1 MHGGLVVLVVEV
13 EKGENGMFVNGWS
26 LLMVR
31 TKGTKI
37 GIVGVDGIEF
47 VGPKG
52 EVDDFGLDGREV
64 MDVAVEVSSF
74 LEGAV
79 EDGVAYL

>member
-1 MHGGLVVLVVEV
+1 MVVEV
-13 EKGENGMFVNGWS
+13 EKGENGMFVNGWP

-31 TKGTKI
+31 AKGTKV
-37 GIVGVDGIEF
+37 GIVGVGGIEF
-47 VGPKG
+47 VGPEG

-64 MDVAVEVSSF
+64 MDVAVEVPSF

-79 EDGVAYL
+79 EGGVAYL